1 MSLNESDIYWT
12 GKIKL
17 FWGNKRRW
25 ETGRWGLALFLFIV
39 LGCFPLFAEAQENS
53 DAVVRD
59 TVSRTPFKNRIGF
72 RTNVVD
78 WLFTIPN
85 VGVELEVGKSK
96 YYRNPYTVSLV
107 GRYNWNSRHDYLPSM
122 VFNLAD
128 IRIEGRKYW
137 NTKNIPQAGV
147 RDDLTKIK
155 DSIPLKYLWSRA
167 FNMERVNPR
176 TERGYYAGFYL
187 GYHNYSF
194 KFGSKGYQGNA
205 FSAGLTAGFMIPL
218 YTYKR
223 HVIDLDLGGSLGL
236 FYTDYDT
243 YRYDAE
249 SNCYPI
255 ASVGNKAVFP
265 MVTELR
271 VGLVYRF
278 ESVRKKILT
287 DVGGYEARQ
296 DSLAVWAKN
305 RKDSLEAKRL
315 RKRQAYV
322 ADSLHRDS
330 VRRDRKIRKAAEEYA
345 DSLERLEKI
354 FKRDSL
360 RRLEYVEDSL
370 KQASRDSLRREEWHA
385 DSLKRVQQEVRKDSI
400 RQEKL
405 RSRKEKKRKR
415 AEEDTPPLSS
425 DSLQTY
431 RRSVTDDR
439 LLAIRIKRKE
449 I

>member
-1 MSLNESDIYWT
+1 MSLNESDIYW
-12 GKIKL
+12 KEK
-17 FWGNKRRW
+17 NKRFGGDKRIW
-25 ETGRWGLALFLFIV
+25 EASRWGLALFLLLFLAV
-39 LGCFPLFAEAQENS
+39 SPLFAEAQKNS
-53 DAVVRD
+53 DAVVQD
-59 TVSRTPFKNRIGF
+59 TVSKTSFKNRIGF

-85 VGVELEVGKSK
+85 VGIEFEVGKSK
-96 YYRNPYTVSLV
+96 YYRNPYTLNLV

-137 NTKNIPQAGV
+137 NTTSISQQGV
-147 RDDLTKIK
+147 RDSLTKLK
-155 DSIPLKYLWSRA
+155 DSIPMKYLWNQA
-167 FNMERVNPR
+167 FKLARVNPR

-194 KFGSKGYQGNA
+194 KFGSKGYQGSA

-223 HVIDLDLGGSLGL
+223 HVIDLDLGGSLGI

-255 ASVGNKAVFP
+255 SSVSNKAVFP

-271 VGLVYRF
+271 VGIVYRF
-278 ESVRKKILT
+278 ESVRKKRLT
-287 DVGGYEARQ
+287 DVTGYEARK
-296 DSLAVWAKN
+296 DTLAAWEKN
-305 RKDSLEAKRL
+305 RRDSLEVKRM

-345 DSLERLEKI
+345 DSLERLRNI

-370 KQASRDSLRREEWHA
+370 KQASRDSLRREELRI

-415 AEEDTPPLSS
+415 AEGDATPLPS

-431 RRSVTDDR
+431 RMSVTDDR